1 MEIVPP
7 PTPTAPID
15 EDEDDVKGAAAAA
28 AAAFIGI
35 ANSYY
40 LLIRFDNNAMF
51 LSLCVVVVSYL
62 FRRRG
67 AECEAPPRPP
77 IRSC

>member
-15 EDEDDVKGAAAAA
+15 EDEDEDDVKGAA

-51 LSLCVVVVSYL
+51 LSLCVVVVFYL